1 LTGIGQYLD
10 GLAVKTA
17 QRSMR
22 HTGSAIML
30 DHYAQTDMEKL
41 IAAQEMILDANFSA
55 TLRGACS
62 KHGWMNG

>member
-1 LTGIGQYLD
+1 
-10 GLAVKTA
+10 
-17 QRSMR
+17 MR